1 MAYDGN
7 WILDGN
13 LGHDFWTE
21 VKKRT
26 RVYWPHNTDA
36 FIELY
41 LDPSFGDPVRLRR
54 TAGVQNPDGD
64 FVTFE
69 PGEGFDDDT
78 DKWFDKSGIGWA
90 SFDWPYKFSS
100 TNNLDTV
107 RFWGHVYSTAG
118 TRFWFEAEEEHEGES
133 VFMDR
138 MRIPVPDSMVDEVK
152 QWAADMGCEHLHTKG
167 AVFERR
173 FASKDGMAQPRHND
187 VHIRCDGLQNKQ
199 DVMQVLVGALDFV
212 ERAARAEGA

>member
-1 MAYDGN
+1 MSIATYDGD
-7 WILDGN
+7 WLLDGD
-13 LGHDFWTE
+13 LGHQFWNE

-54 TAGVQNPDGD
+54 TAGVKTPDGD
-64 FVTFE
+64 FADFTGRDE
-69 PGEGFDDDT
+69 DT
-78 DKWFDKSGIGWA
+78 WYDKSGIGYA
-90 SFDWPYKFSS
+90 SFDWDYKYAN
-100 TNNLDTV
+100 TKNLDTV

-118 TRFWFEAEEEHEGES
+118 TRFWFEAEEKNEGES

-138 MRIPVPDSMVDEVK
+138 MRIPVPKGMVDEVK
-152 QWAADMGCEHLHTKG
+152 EWAASKGCEHLHTKG

-173 FASKDGMAQPRHND
+173 FTSKSGMAEPRHND
-187 VHIRCDGLQNKQ
+187 VHIRCDGIDSQKELMNI
-199 DVMQVLVGALDFV
+199 LTTALDFV
-212 ERAARAEGA
+212 ERAARSEGA